1 MVCNV
6 HFVFPPIPENSSNLK
21 MEIFTNVKSLLAISG
36 VFSSVSNFENNIPAR
51 LSRLLKVFL
60 FLTIFFG
67 FYLLTFVYSI
77 KYLQM
82 MAAMQAAGYINNGV
96 LCVGIGYASLIFNR
110 NILWNTISGWE
121 QVVMRSK

>member
-1 MVCNV
+1 
-6 HFVFPPIPENSSNLK
+6 

-36 VFSSVSNFENNIPAR
+36 VFSSVSSFENDRPVK
-51 LSRLLKVFL
+51 LSRLFKVLL

-77 KYLQM
+77 KYLQLM
-82 MAAMQAAGYINNGV
+82 EAMQTAGYINNGV

-110 NILWNTISGWE
+110 NVLWNTISAWE
-121 QVVMRSK
+121 QVVKRSK